1 MTQSLSTTATV
12 KGPNGHLNVALGEAT
27 HEQILPWCGIVTA
40 AFAPSFPGSA
50 FLAQE
55 QCLSQHPLTLNQGT
69 RFWCVY
75 LAEDPKT
82 LLAVAKTVRRQFLIR
97 DSESVHEET
106 GYCIGYVGTHPDYR
120 RLGLASLL
128 IKHVAEWLDGP
139 ADAAASMLYT
149 SVGDV
154 SDDNLK
160 ALPEINSFSP
170 TLV

>member
-1 MTQSLSTTATV
+1 MTRSLSATATV
-12 KGPNGHLNVALGEAT
+12 KGPNGPLNIALGEAT
-27 HEQILPWCGIVTA
+27 PEQMLPWCGIVTA

-55 QCLSQHPLTLNQGT
+55 ECISQHPLTLNQST
-69 RFWCVY
+69 RFWHIS
-75 LAEDPKT
+75 LADDPKV
-82 LLAVAKTVRRQFLIR
+82 LLTVAKTVRRQFLVR
-97 DSESVHEET
+97 DSESVREET

-139 ADAAASMLYT
+139 ANAVASMLYS

-154 SDDNLK
+154 SDVMIISSVNCFL
-160 ALPEINSFSP
+160 P
-170 TLV
+170 TLG

>member
-1 MTQSLSTTATV
+1 MTQSLPATATV
-12 KGPNGHLNVALGEAT
+12 KGPNGPLNVVLGEAAP
-27 HEQILPWCGIVTA
+27 EQILPWCGIVTA

-50 FLAQE
+50 FLTQE
-55 QCLSQHPLTLNQGT
+55 EYLAQHPLTLNQGT

-75 LAEDPKT
+75 LADDPTT
-82 LLAVAKTVRRQFLIR
+82 LLAVTKTVRRQFLVR
-97 DSESVHEET
+97 DSESVREET

-154 SDDNLK
+154 SDVMK
-160 ALPEINSFSP
+160 ISS
-170 TLV
+170 

>member
-1 MTQSLSTTATV
+1 MTQSLSATATV
-12 KGPNGHLNVALGEAT
+12 KGPNGPLNVALGEASP
-27 HEQILPWCGIVTA
+27 EQILPWCGIVTA

-55 QCLSQHPLTLNQGT
+55 ECIAQHPLTLNQGT
-69 RFWCVY
+69 RFWCIY
-75 LAEDPKT
+75 LADDPTT
-82 LLAVAKTVRRQFLIR
+82 LLAVTKTVRRQFLVR
-97 DSESVHEET
+97 DSESVREET

-139 ADAAASMLYT
+139 ANAAASMLYS

-154 SDDNLK
+154 SVDNC
-160 ALPEINSFSP
+160 
-170 TLV
+170 TLNCFLLTLD